1 MKTLAESELKIAL
14 CQTNS
19 TVGDFLGNA
28 ACIRESAVR
37 AKAAGAGLLL
47 APEMS
52 LVGYPAEDW
61 LLRTDFCDAAR
72 VALDQLAIELKDVMP
87 ALVGT
92 VWFEDGM
99 RRNALA
105 FLRHGKIEQVYF
117 KQHLPEYGVFD
128 EARVFQSGDTP
139 CVIEVDGTRM
149 GLAVCEDLWHSETAT
164 QYASLGAQVILSAN
178 ASPFETGKL
187 AEREKAI
194 LPALTSVGIPLV
206 YVNAVG
212 GQDELVFDG
221 SGFVAGAK
229 GNVLLRQKRFA
240 EDLSVFPLKKLG
252 CPEMSAIAF
261 RGDDRLTEM
270 HDALRLS
277 LKDYV
282 CKNGFEKVVV
292 GLSGGIDSAL
302 VAAVAAESLGADNVL
317 AVMMPTRFT
326 EDLSL
331 ALAKRVAENL
341 GIEYVVRPI
350 ESLFSA
356 FQTVLSEDFDGRAWD
371 VTEENLQARIRGTIL
386 MAYANKFR
394 RLVITT
400 GNKSETAVGY
410 STLYGDTAG
419 AFALIKDV
427 YKTDVWAL
435 ARYLN
440 ELHGW
445 ELIPEEII
453 TRPPTAELREGQ
465 KDEESL
471 PPYPVLDAVLKA
483 YVDEEKSISEAAT
496 IAGCERATV
505 ERVVHLVRRNEY
517 KRRQSPTGP
526 KLTRLAFGRDW
537 RYPITSK

>member
-1 MKTLAESELKIAL
+1 MSELSEAGLKIAL
-14 CQTNS
+14 CQMNS
-19 TVGDFLGNA
+19 LVGDFEGNA
-28 ACIRESAVR
+28 AKIREAAAR
-37 AKAAGAGLLL
+37 AQSMGAGLLL
-47 APEMS
+47 TPEMS

-61 LLRTDFCDAAR
+61 LLRRDFCVAAR
-72 VALDQLAIELKDVMP
+72 QALVKLAAELKDSIPV
-87 ALVGT
+87 LVGA
-92 VWFEDGM
+92 VWLEDGI

-105 FLRHGKIEQVYF
+105 FLRHGEIERLYF
-117 KQHLPEYGVFD
+117 KHHLPEYGVFD
-128 EARVFQSGDTP
+128 EARIFVPGSLP
-139 CVIEVDGTRM
+139 CVIEVDGVRL
-149 GLAVCEDLWHSETAT
+149 GLAICEDLWHPETAH
-164 QYASLGAQVILSAN
+164 QYVKHGVQVILSAN
-178 ASPFETGKL
+178 ASPFEAGKL
-187 AEREKAI
+187 AAREKAV
-194 LPALTSVGIPLV
+194 LPSLVAEGIPLV

-221 SGFVAGAK
+221 AGFATDAK
-229 GNVLLRQKRFA
+229 GRVLLRQKRFA
-240 EDLSVFPLKKLG
+240 EDLTVISVKSLEQSEGMDATPAG
-252 CPEMSAIAF
+252 
-261 RGDDRLTEM
+261 DRLTEM
-270 HDALRLS
+270 HEALKLA

-282 CKNGFEKVVV
+282 TKNGFAKVIV

-302 VAAVAAESLGADNVL
+302 VAAIAAEALGPSNVK

-331 ALAKRVAENL
+331 QLAKRVAENL

-350 ESLFSA
+350 EALFSSY
-356 FQTVLSEDFDGRAWD
+356 QQVLSEDFDGMSWD
-371 VTEENLQARIRGTIL
+371 VTEENLQARIRGTLL

-435 ARYLN
+435 ARHVN
-440 ELHGW
+440 QLHGR
-445 ELIPEEII
+445 EVIPEEII
-453 TRPPTAELREGQ
+453 SRPPTAELREGQ

-483 YVDEEKSISEAAT
+483 YVDEGMSLAQTTEAV
-496 IAGCERATV
+496 GCDGAVV
-505 ERVVHLVRRNEY
+505 ERVVRLIRRNEY
-517 KRRQSPTGP
+517 KRRQSPIGP
-526 KLTRLAFGRDW
+526 KLTGLAFGRDW